1 MLEALQKKYEA
12 EVAMAEA
19 NINVYIKNPAGI
31 GEHPEIV
38 EAVDKQIEKLSTAQE
53 KLDTVIRLLKQ
64 SLELKLPL

>member
-19 NINVYIKNPAGI
+19 NINVYLKNPAGI

>member
-19 NINVYIKNPAGI
+19 NINVYLKNPAGI

-38 EAVDKQIEKLSTAQE
+38 AAVDKQIEKLSTAQE

-64 SLELKLPL
+64 SMELRLNL

>member
-19 NINVYIKNPAGI
+19 NINVYLKNPAGI

-53 KLDTVIRLLKQ
+53 KLDTVIKLLKQ
-64 SLELKLPL
+64 SMELRLNL

>member
-19 NINVYIKNPAGI
+19 NINVYLKNPAGI

-64 SLELKLPL
+64 SMEIRLNL

>member
-19 NINVYIKNPAGI
+19 NINVYLKNPAGI

-64 SLELKLPL
+64 SMELRLNL

>member
-19 NINVYIKNPAGI
+19 YINVYLKNPAGI

-64 SLELKLPL
+64 SMELRLNL